1 MIYLLQWLLFGV
13 IGFILWSV
21 RRFRC
26 KRYDDVFD
34 PESDFYGDDGG
45 FFIFCCSVFIIL
57 CGPFS
62 IIFNIFAFFGRF
74 LEKHYEDLKRIIYNL
89 ANIGN
94 NDFHK
99 RKIK

>member
-45 FFIFCCSVFIIL
+45 FSY
-57 CGPFS
+57 
-62 IIFNIFAFFGRF
+62 FAALF
-74 LEKHYEDLKRIIYNL
+74 LLYFVDH
-89 ANIGN
+89 
-94 NDFHK
+94 FQ
-99 RKIK
+99 